1 MRFGDRKFRTGK
13 NVWDTATVG
22 SVHIVVT
29 HIATPTREARRQE
42 RIRTVIGDLRPH
54 DHTLARRGSID
65 ALCLKRQKSVKNM
78 KCEDF
83 FYGSATVGER
93 GQIVIPAE
101 ARTELGIN
109 PGDKLLIMKDPVHE
123 GLVMCKFEVLTG
135 FFDEFK
141 RKLTELVEQDNAN
154 QAKEKSE

>member
-1 MRFGDRKFRTGK
+1 M
-13 NVWDTATVG
+13 N
-22 SVHIVVT
+22 
-29 HIATPTREARRQE
+29 E
-42 RIRTVIGDLRPH
+42 
-54 DHTLARRGSID
+54 
-65 ALCLKRQKSVKNM
+65 QKSVKSM

-101 ARTELGIN
+101 ARAELGIN